1 MCTKIQQHIYND
13 TQTQQK
19 QLEIEVE
26 IWNGF
31 KPLVLLGRFLGVFN
45 PKIFTSREFKSRIS

>member
-1 MCTKIQQHIYND
+1 MCTPIQHDI
-13 TQTQQK
+13 QK
-19 QLEIEVE
+19 EIQIEKRQLEIEFE

-45 PKIFTSREFKSRIS
+45 QNIFTSREFKSRIS

>member
-1 MCTKIQQHIYND
+1 MCTKIGHDIQKE
-13 TQTQQK
+13 TQIEK
-19 QLEIEVE
+19 SQLEIEFE

-45 PKIFTSREFKSRIS
+45 PNIFTSRKFKSRIS